1 MSTHSHIQDISSHS
15 IKIGWFKFK
24 ICFFNFKFKSKFYFI
39 LFLPVYLDCTASYL
53 GLKEL
58 VPPYLDPNLSDDELM
73 TGVSFASAGSGFDPL
88 TPTLSVQL
96 SNSLNILS

>member
-1 MSTHSHIQDISSHS
+1 MSTHSHIQDINSHS

-24 ICFFNFKFKSKFYFI
+24 SKFDFI

-58 VPPYLDPNLSDDELM
+58 VPPYLDPNLSDEELM